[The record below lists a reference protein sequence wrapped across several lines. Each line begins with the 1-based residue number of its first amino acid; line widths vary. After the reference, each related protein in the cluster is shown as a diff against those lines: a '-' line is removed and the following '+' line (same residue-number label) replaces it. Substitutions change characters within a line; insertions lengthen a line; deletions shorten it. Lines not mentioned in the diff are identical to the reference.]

1 MPARRVQVPSRRPPF
16 MRVLHITNAGG
27 YGRVQL
33 GGAER
38 AVADLTAYFATA
50 LGWHVG
56 VVAPQEFLSHGTLSD
71 AVEVFPETFDKG
83 ALPRL
88 TGIVRRFRPVIGVTH
103 LLRATLVGQPALA
116 ACGVPARISNLHNS
130 LVQIQDSAVGTHRTR
145 WHRYAFGGVTRL
157 CSHATVAI
165 SSSNRVDLVE
175 RQRIPRSRTRLIEN
189 WVDDS
194 FFEADAVV
202 RGRELRANLGL
213 GRAQPVLGFVGRLE
227 TQKNA
232 HFAVRLLPAL
242 PDAHL
247 VIVGIGAEL
256 ESLRALAV
264 SLGVVGRVHFS
275 GYQTDM
281 PPWYAA
287 FDVLLVPS
295 VFEGFGRVAVEAL
308 AVGTP
313 VIGNDVPGLAGVL
326 DEIGPPAAWKL
337 PLEPASAWADLA
349 RTVSMAPTA
358 REATRDLVAKRFGI
372 TQAFDRY
379 RQMYAGI
386 LSARRAP

>member
-1 MPARRVQVPSRRPPF
+1 MPARRVQLSSRRPPF

-50 LGWHVG
+50 LGWQVG
-56 VVAPQEFLSHGTLSD
+56 VVAPQEFLNHGTLSD
-71 AVEVFPETFDKG
+71 AVEMFPEPFDKG

-88 TGIVRRFRPVIGVTH
+88 TRIVRRFRPVIGVTH
-103 LLRATLVGQPALA
+103 LLRATLIGQPALA

-130 LVQIQDSAVGTHRTR
+130 LVQIQDSAVGTRRTR
-145 WHRYAFGGVTRL
+145 WHRYAFGGVTLL

-165 SSSNRVDLVE
+165 SSSNCVDLVE

-202 RGRELRANLGL
+202 RGRELRASLGL
-213 GRAQPVLGFVGRLE
+213 GRAQHVLGFVGRLE

-232 HFAVRLLPAL
+232 HFAVRLLPSL

-256 ESLRALAV
+256 ESIRTLAV
-264 SLGVVGRVHFS
+264 SLGVDGRVHFP
-275 GYQTDM
+275 GYQADM

-326 DEIGPPAAWKL
+326 DEIGPPAAWKR
-337 PLEPASAWADLA
+337 PLEPSSEWAHLA
-349 RTVSMAPTA
+349 RTVSLAPTA

-372 TQAFDRY
+372 AQAFDRY